1 MKPSY
6 LMIKDHLLQQINDGK
21 LKVGE
26 KLPSEIEMAKKFG
39 VSRETF
45 RTAVKHLEKEGRLF
59 VKHGVGTFV
68 VSPLPN
74 IPNRLEQLRS
84 VTEMIQSAGL
94 KEGERRE
101 SLRLEHCDEE
111 WAAKLKLQVG
121 DPVIVNERIRTAND
135 EPVVVSINVIP
146 EKIILN

>member
-1 MKPSY
+1 
-6 LMIKDHLLQQINDGK
+6 
-21 LKVGE
+21 
-26 KLPSEIEMAKKFG
+26 
-39 VSRETF
+39 
-45 RTAVKHLEKEGRLF
+45 
-59 VKHGVGTFV
+59 
-68 VSPLPN
+68 
-74 IPNRLEQLRS
+74 
-84 VTEMIQSAGL
+84 MIQSAGL